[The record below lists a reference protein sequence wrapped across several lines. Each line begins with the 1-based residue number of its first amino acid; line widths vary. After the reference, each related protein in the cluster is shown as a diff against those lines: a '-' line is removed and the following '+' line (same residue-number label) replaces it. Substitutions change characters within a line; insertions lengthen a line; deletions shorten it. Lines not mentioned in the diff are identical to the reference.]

1 MKQLDEILHRTNL
14 YYQAVALGKTPPNK
28 TDFKQAKQA
37 IQALIEDIIGEDE
50 KFSLEKEKEMHEFD
64 MDARKIE
71 AQNILRAEQR
81 AKLKED

>member
-37 IQALIEDIIGEDE
+37 IEALILDIIGEDYPKDYPYDDPE
-50 KFSLEKEKEMHEFD
+50 GIMYFNIEKE
-64 MDARKIE
+64 R
-71 AQNILRAEQR
+71 QR